1 MERMQSE
8 LSKLATQRIGNG
20 LRIIRVEDGLIFEH
34 RNASHFLAEIDL
46 RATKITVPVTAE
58 FRDHPEFDEEQ
69 LVERGLEAIA
79 PSLEKYHQRGYEVR
93 ETEFQPAYDA
103 PVHGEADV
111 PIFIAYVERRLDGEQ
126 ELLDELPWLL
136 EQLPTK

>member
-8 LSKLATQRIGNG
+8 LSKLARQRIGNG
-20 LRIIRVEDGLIFEH
+20 LQIIRVEDGLIFEH

-58 FRDHPEFDEEQ
+58 FRDHPEYDGDE

-79 PSLEKYHQRGYEVR
+79 PSLEKYRQRGYEVR
-93 ETEFQPAYDA
+93 ETEFQPAYNA

-111 PIFIAYVERRLDGEQ
+111 PIFIAYVERHLEGKG